1 MADGAAEFSGVLMV
15 LSAPLGVGKRTLC
28 QALIDRNPDLRLS
41 ISNAHRPPR
50 PGSARVRYYSVTDDK
65 I

>member
-1 MADGAAEFSGVLMV
+1 VADAGTEFSGVLMV

-41 ISNAHRPPR
+41 ISKTTRPAR
-50 PGSARVRYYSVTDDK
+50 AAGSARVRLLFCDR
-65 I
+65 